1 MRGMWAWGIA
11 LVVSLGAV
19 GAASAQN
26 LACATVKVEP
36 DVAFDGRKL
45 REIADIADP
54 TLRRINTLLTQR
66 CFDEAQA
73 DIEAF
78 VAAHPGDHRVTYAQA
93 RGAWMTG
100 SPAEAETL
108 LSETISKYPD
118 FASAYILLAG
128 LKLDHEQYAEVGP
141 LLDKAERLS
150 PSDLWLFVDRLRLAA
165 LTSPDRALVETMAR
179 VMRDKRFRRDV
190 RVDMFAL
197 ILDNL
202 QSLADAATIDAAHQT
217 HIAIGYNSPEDSITS
232 YAFWLIEDQQR
243 TADAR
248 EWLEPLLKTR
258 LRHPEVVHK
267 LLAESYLFDAA
278 RIDPV
283 QTERNFALIE
293 KARNEMGGS
302 IDSLARDAALNPR
315 FKPLQGFFAVV
326 EDIDKPNELGE
337 TGLCTGLQALAL
349 DVPMIK
355 SMLANLADPN
365 QHCSGPNT
373 TPVGVILMFGRS
385 QTAERRELLK
395 ELLARGADPDPTVFN
410 MDAITF
416 CKQDGRCD
424 ALLDILQPAW
434 DAAGKH

>member
-1 MRGMWAWGIA
+1 MRSMWAWGIA

-78 VAAHPGDHRVTYAQA
+78 VAAHPGDHRVTYVQA

-108 LSETISKYPD
+108 LTETIAKYPD

-150 PSDLWLFVDRLRLAA
+150 PTDLWLFVDRLRLAA

-190 RVDMFAL
+190 RVHMSAR
-197 ILDNL
+197 ILNDL
-202 QSLADAATIDAAHQT
+202 QQLADAATIDAAHQT
-217 HIAIGYNSPEDSITS
+217 HIAFGYESQEASITW
-232 YAFWLIEDQQR
+232 YALWLVEDQQR

-248 EWLEPLLKTR
+248 EWLEPLLKTQ
-258 LRHPEVVHK
+258 LRHSEVVHK

-293 KARNEMGGS
+293 KARNEMGGN
-302 IDSLARDAALNPR
+302 IDDLARDAALDPR

-326 EDIDKPNELGE
+326 ENIDKPNELGE
-337 TGLCTGLQALAL
+337 TGLCTALQAIVL

-365 QHCSGPNT
+365 QLCSSVNT
-373 TPVGVILMFGRS
+373 TPVGVILIHAQA
-385 QTAERRELLK
+385 QTAERAELLK
-395 ELLARGADPDPTVFN
+395 DLLARGADPNPAVFN
-410 MDAITF
+410 EDAITF
-416 CKQDGRCD
+416 CKNNGRCD
-424 ALLDILQPAW
+424 ALLDILQPEW
-434 DAAGKH
+434 DAAAKH